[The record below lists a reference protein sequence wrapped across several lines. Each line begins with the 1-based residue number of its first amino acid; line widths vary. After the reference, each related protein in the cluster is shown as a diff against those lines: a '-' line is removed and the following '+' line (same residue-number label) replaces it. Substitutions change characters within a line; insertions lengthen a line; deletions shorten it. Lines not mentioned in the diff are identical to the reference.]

1 MKKKILSLIL
11 LSALSISCLYGCSSG
26 VEKPN
31 SSTSKVEENKVENV
45 QEEINI
51 EPVIERY
58 KLGDVVRISTE
69 DGDYE
74 ICFTSI
80 TEIDERNQFAE
91 NNPPKVVLISYKYAN
106 IDYSKKLYDGSISNE
121 ISINSWDLKVYDA
134 DGNLLN
140 TYPATMNFGSGV
152 TPGHKGTG
160 EIAYGLDND
169 SNYLEIEYSANLFDS
184 YTCVFDLEW

>member
-1 MKKKILSLIL
+1 MKKKILSFIL
-11 LSALSISCLYGCSSG
+11 LSTISLSCLYGCAV

-31 SSTSKVEENKVENV
+31 TSTSKVEENKSENT
-45 QEEINI
+45 QQDII
-51 EPVIERY
+51 TEPVIERY
-58 KLGDVVRISTE
+58 KIGDVVRISTE

-74 ICFTSI
+74 ICFTSV
-80 TEIDERNQFAE
+80 TEINERNQFAE
-91 NNPPKVVLISYKYAN
+91 NNPSKVVLISYKYEN
-106 IDYSKKLYDGSISNE
+106 ISYNKKLYDGSTSNE
-121 ISINSWDLKVYDA
+121 ISINAWDLNVYDA

-140 TYPATMNFGSGV
+140 TYPATMNFGTGV

-169 SNYLEIEYSANLFDS
+169 TNYLEIEYSANLLDS

>member
-1 MKKKILSLIL
+1 MKKKILSFIL
-11 LSALSISCLYGCSSG
+11 LSTISLSCLYGCAV

-31 SSTSKVEENKVENV
+31 TSTSKVEENKLENT
-45 QEEINI
+45 QQDII
-51 EPVIERY
+51 TEPVIERY
-58 KLGDVVRISTE
+58 KIGDIVRISTE

-74 ICFTSI
+74 ICFTSV
-80 TEIDERNQFAE
+80 TEINERNQFAE
-91 NNPPKVVLISYKYAN
+91 NNPSKVILISYKYEN
-106 IDYSKKLYDGSISNE
+106 INYNKKLYDGSTSNE
-121 ISINSWDLKVYDA
+121 ISINAWNLNVYDA

-140 TYPATMNFGSGV
+140 TYPATMNFGNGV

-169 SNYLEIEYSANLFDS
+169 TNYLEIEYSANLLDS